1 MRAVLRHRLLGVVF
15 IGLILLGIW
24 LVYAV
29 FTQAFTSYD
38 KVKLETDTVGLQLPD
53 RADVKVRGVL
63 VGEVLDMIPKAPGK
77 GAELVLGIDP
87 DKIGQIPADVTA
99 SILPKTLFGQK
110 YVALDIPAH
119 ATSSPLHPGAVIS
132 QTKLPIEVE
141 KVLSD
146 LYPLLR
152 TVQPAELN
160 YTLNAVA
167 DALEGRGE
175 KLGQSLTTLDGYLRR
190 LNPQI
195 PALLQ
200 DIRLLSSV
208 SSTYADVVP
217 QIAET
222 LRNTVKTG
230 NTLLTEQQKLH
241 SFLRDVSSFSDTT
254 RGFLDANGDN
264 IVRLGRVARPTLAL
278 LARYSPE
285 YPCLL
290 RGLVRQIP
298 RLAST
303 FRGFVFHIQVITL
316 PRQPR
321 GYTPADLPVYGDSRG
336 PSCAGL
342 PDPPGNPAHPYTSPN
357 FRDGVDDN
365 GGTLGRG
372 DDQRTAPGFA
382 RKRSPVS
389 PGLTSGVSG
398 TASQKALLNALT
410 APVLGVPADR
420 VSDLTTLLFA
430 PLAAGTEVSVR

>member
-87 DKIGQIPADVTA
+87 GKIGQIPADVTA

-208 SSTYADVVP
+208 SGTYADVVP

-254 RGFLDANGDN
+254 
-264 IVRLGRVARPTLAL
+264 
-278 LARYSPE
+278 
-285 YPCLL
+285 
-290 RGLVRQIP
+290 
-298 RLAST
+298 
-303 FRGFVFHIQVITL
+303 
-316 PRQPR
+316 
-321 GYTPADLPVYGDSRG
+321 
-336 PSCAGL
+336 
-342 PDPPGNPAHPYTSPN
+342 
-357 FRDGVDDN
+357 
-365 GGTLGRG
+365 
-372 DDQRTAPGFA
+372 
-382 RKRSPVS
+382 
-389 PGLTSGVSG
+389 
-398 TASQKALLNALT
+398 
-410 APVLGVPADR
+410 
-420 VSDLTTLLFA
+420 
-430 PLAAGTEVSVR
+430 